1 MNRSCTEQQFLKDVT
16 NHTMTVHTDIG
27 MVRVLVFQQP
37 GTINLMFVLTTW
49 PGYLCIS
56 GDMGTYVFSRLA
68 DMFQFFRSEGHESV
82 RGLFINLP
90 YWEQKLK
97 AVDKNSNV
105 KEYSYEIFKQIV
117 QERIDEAETTKK
129 QRDAIEHLVESL
141 DGEDITEVHRRVSEF
156 DEFDFTDFWEH
167 DLTEYTYHFIW
178 ICYAIAW
185 GGSAIRQSQG
195 GAPWRLN

>member
-1 MNRSCTEQQFLKDVT
+1 MNRPCTEQQFLKDVT

-185 GGSAIRQSQG
+185 GSQQYDKAKEVPHG
-195 GAPWRLN
+195 V

>member
-1 MNRSCTEQQFLKDVT
+1 MNRPCTEQQFLKDVT

-56 GDMGTYVFSRLA
+56 GDMGTYVFSLLA

-178 ICYAIAW
+178 ICYAIAY
-185 GGSAIRQSQG
+185 GIQQYDKAKEVPHGV
-195 GAPWRLN
+195 